1 MEPDDGEPQG
11 AKLLSLEITL
21 APIPGCE
28 PDATAD
34 SVALCLDRLRAQ
46 SPQVDLLR
54 KGLLG
59 ELRSASSSQ
68 RRQDLL
74 HSYVAPLLEAV
85 ALIAVAA
92 APASVR
98 VIDAVQEAS
107 LIFVQLVEDES
118 VPDPLLTLANTLRDR
133 LTQFEPAN

>member
-21 APIPGCE
+21 APISE
-28 PDATAD
+28 RDPDATAD

-46 SPQVDLLR
+46 SPQVDPLR

-68 RRQDLL
+68 RRLDLL
-74 HSYVAPLLEAV
+74 HGYVCLWP
-85 ALIAVAA
+85 
-92 APASVR
+92 
-98 VIDAVQEAS
+98 
-107 LIFVQLVEDES
+107 
-118 VPDPLLTLANTLRDR
+118 
-133 LTQFEPAN
+133 